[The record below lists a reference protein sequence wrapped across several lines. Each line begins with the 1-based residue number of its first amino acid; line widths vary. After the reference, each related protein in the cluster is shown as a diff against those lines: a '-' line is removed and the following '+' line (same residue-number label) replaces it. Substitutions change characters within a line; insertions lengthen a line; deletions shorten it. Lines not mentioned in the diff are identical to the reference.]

1 LKNAPQKLL
10 LETQHDASTSAHIA
24 LRGTK
29 SMSRNS
35 VARQVLS
42 LLDASVLLLARTG
55 LSADFIRFGIVGAF
69 GFCWDTA
76 TVYATKAHFGLY
88 IAGALGFLVAATAN
102 WMMNRWWTFRHR
114 AHAAA
119 HVQWLKFLAAN
130 FIGFIF
136 NRGTFFTLV
145 ALSALCRAQPVL
157 AIIAGTVA
165 GLVFNYILS
174 KKLVF
179 R

>member
-1 LKNAPQKLL
+1 
-10 LETQHDASTSAHIA
+10 
-24 LRGTK
+24 
-29 SMSRNS
+29 MSRNS

-42 LLDASVLLLARTG
+42 LLDAGVLLLARTG
-55 LSADFIRFGIVGAF
+55 LSADFIRFGIVGVF
-69 GFCWDTA
+69 GFCWDTT
-76 TVYATKAHFGLY
+76 TVYATKSHFGLY
-88 IAGALGFLVAATAN
+88 IAGGLGFLVAATAN

-114 AHAAA
+114 AHATA

-157 AIIAGTVA
+157 AIIAGTAA
-165 GLVFNYILS
+165 GLVFNYFLS

-179 R
+179 S